1 MFLDA
6 LPVFRDVVSAL
17 YDWWLAVKN
26 RPGII
31 GSFLLHG
38 LVLLL
43 VLVLVPRDG
52 APINSTPFVPVD
64 IVQLSEETT
73 APTAFNHAAVPQDQA
88 AKGALS
94 APRPEGVA
102 PNKTREPRDELDIK
116 LKKLAQLRRPTS
128 DLKIDNEATSDV
140 TATSN
145 DTNAGPAV
153 YGIRDY
159 VRSQILRHWVY
170 DFRKLGG
177 RNVIIPLHV
186 ELTGQGIIIQVEIMD
201 EQRYATDPLYRD
213 VAISA
218 RNAALLSS
226 PIKLPYDPSWNRM
239 DFTFHLSPRNA
250 LR

>member
-1 MFLDA
+1 M
-6 LPVFRDVVSAL
+6 
-17 YDWWLAVKN
+17 
-26 RPGII
+26 
-31 GSFLLHG
+31 
-38 LVLLL
+38 VLLL
-43 VLVLVPRDG
+43 VLFLVPRNG
-52 APINSTPFVPVD
+52 APINSAPFVPVE

-73 APTAFNHAAVPQDQA
+73 APAAISHAAVPQDQA

-102 PNKTREPRDELDIK
+102 PNKTHEPRDELDIK
-116 LKKLAQLRRPTS
+116 LKKLAQLRQPAS

-145 DTNAGPAV
+145 DTNTGPAV

-170 DFRKLGG
+170 DFHKLGG

-213 VAISA
+213 IAISA

-226 PIKLPYDPSWNRM
+226 PIKLPYDTSWNRM

>member
-6 LPVFRDVVSAL
+6 SQVSRYAASQIGA
-17 YDWWLAVKN
+17 WWLDIKN
-26 RPGII
+26 RPGLL

-38 LVLLL
+38 LLLLL
-43 VLVLVPRDG
+43 VLFLMPRNNALD
-52 APINSTPFVPVD
+52 NSTTFVPVD

-73 APTAFNHAAVPQDQA
+73 APPAVNRAAVPQEQA
-88 AKGALS
+88 AKGPLS
-94 APRPEGVA
+94 APRPEGEA
-102 PNKTREPRDELDIK
+102 PNKTHEPKDELDIK
-116 LKKLAQLRRPTS
+116 LKKLAQLRQPDS
-128 DLKIDNEATSDV
+128 NLKIDNEAASDV

-145 DTNAGPAV
+145 GADSGPAA
-153 YGIRDY
+153 YGVRDY

-186 ELTGQGIIIQVEIMD
+186 ELTGQGVILQAEILD
-201 EQRYATDPLYRD
+201 TQRHATDPLYRD
-213 VAISA
+213 IAISA

-226 PIKLPYDPSWNRM
+226 PIKFPYGMSWNRM
-239 DFTFHLSPRNA
+239 SFTFNLSARSA